1 MEQQHTL
8 DSDFLNFIVE
18 WIKLFSKDK
27 DKATTYV
34 GVYMNHHRNVDGIY
48 VRLLSFL
55 KWSPYDV
62 SQFLAGK
69 GKDKDLK
76 IYPYEKTELDI
87 DIISNIS
94 SSTASKWLPELNSIN
109 LLKVIDDKK
118 FKSVNIFLFT
128 FLLRGLRNNNFLNAV
143 KRNIHNLNLNI
154 IKLLKRLIIAIKITY
169 SNESALTDKLM
180 KSELMSKLDVE
191 LVKKLF
197 KKANSPYLI
206 HIVELN
212 KIKKMQEKL
221 DKLLKILNNKEV
233 PDISFQSNSSS
244 YKVLDK
250 EKFDPYTMLEHL
262 MKFDD
267 TVASLIKRKDLELK
281 EYKDNEKEFS
291 LREFNKYL
299 YSDKDK
305 YFIRKYKNICYRF
318 TPDNFYAIYNDVR
331 V

>member
-1 MEQQHTL
+1 MEQQHIL

-18 WIKLFSKDK
+18 WINLFTKDQ

-34 GVYMNHHRNVDGIY
+34 SVYMNHHRNVDGIY

-62 SQFLAGK
+62 SQFLE
-69 GKDKDLK
+69 GKDIDLK

-143 KRNIHNLNLNI
+143 KRNIDNLNLNI

-169 SNESALTDKLM
+169 SNESALTDKLINT
-180 KSELMSKLDVE
+180 KSMRKLDVE
-191 LVKKLF
+191 LVRKLF
-197 KKANSPYLI
+197 KEANSPFLI
-206 HIVELN
+206 HMVELN

-221 DKLLKILNNKEV
+221 DKLFKILNNKEV
-233 PDISFQSNSSS
+233 PDILFQSNSSS

-267 TVASLIKRKDLELK
+267 TVARLIKRKDLKLH
-281 EYKDNEKEFS
+281 EYKDNVKEFS
-291 LREFNKYL
+291 LREFDKYL
-299 YSDKDK
+299 NSDKDK

-318 TPDNFYAIYNDVR
+318 TPDNFYAIYKDVR